1 MTNYALDNIYII
13 AIFYIHL
20 VLKRLTRAAEKVDLF
35 PEKVDIGRILLTSA
49 VSHVVGKLS
58 ISCKVDSFRGKW
70 IKAHGSA
77 RDGALP

>member
-1 MTNYALDNIYII
+1 MDNSYII
-13 AIFYIHL
+13 AKFYIHL

-49 VSHVVGKLS
+49 VSHVVGQTVHF
-58 ISCKVDSFRGKW
+58 SCKVDSFRGKW